1 MRIAV
6 FGGSFNPLHNGHA
19 MLADTIVKE
28 LHYDKVLFVPTFIPP
43 HKIVNES
50 IAAEHRLGMIKAFC
64 HSVPDNVFV
73 AEDCEI
79 RRGGVSYTF
88 DTLTFL
94 AEKYKNLLDG
104 KLSFVMGDEV
114 AAEFHKWKNP
124 EGIAQIADF
133 IITHRYPDAGVL
145 ESKLV
150 KNIPGKDYAGDFKA
164 RFDEKKFGYPCLYLK
179 EPMLPVSSTQI
190 RGRILEN
197 RSFKYLI
204 PPAVYDYIKE
214 HKLYINLEKQK

>member
-50 IAAEHRLGMIKAFC
+50 IAAEHRLGMIKAFS

-114 AAEFHKWKNP
+114 AA
-124 EGIAQIADF
+124 
-133 IITHRYPDAGVL
+133 
-145 ESKLV
+145 
-150 KNIPGKDYAGDFKA
+150 
-164 RFDEKKFGYPCLYLK
+164 
-179 EPMLPVSSTQI
+179 
-190 RGRILEN
+190 
-197 RSFKYLI
+197 
-204 PPAVYDYIKE
+204 
-214 HKLYINLEKQK
+214 

>member
-150 KNIPGKDYAGDFKA
+150 KNNPGKDYAGDFKA

>member
-124 EGIAQIADF
+124 DGIAQIADF

-150 KNIPGKDYAGDFKA
+150 KNIPGKDYSGDFKA

>member
-124 EGIAQIADF
+124 EDYTEANTANTYKWTDF
-133 IITHRYPDAGVL
+133 

-150 KNIPGKDYAGDFKA
+150 KNNPGKDYAGDFKA

-214 HKLYINLEKQK
+214 HKLYINLENQK

>member
-150 KNIPGKDYAGDFKA
+150 KNNPGKDYAGDFKS

>member
-19 MLADTIVKE
+19 MLADTIIKE

-124 EGIAQIADF
+124 DGIAQIADF
-133 IITHRYPDAGVL
+133 IITHRYHDAGVL

-214 HKLYINLEKQK
+214 HKLYINLENQK

>member
-1 MRIAV
+1 
-6 FGGSFNPLHNGHA
+6 
-19 MLADTIVKE
+19 
-28 LHYDKVLFVPTFIPP
+28 
-43 HKIVNES
+43 
-50 IAAEHRLGMIKAFC
+50 
-64 HSVPDNVFV
+64 
-73 AEDCEI
+73 
-79 RRGGVSYTF
+79 
-88 DTLTFL
+88 
-94 AEKYKNLLDG
+94 
-104 KLSFVMGDEV
+104 MGDEV

-124 EGIAQIADF
+124 DGIAQIADF

-214 HKLYINLEKQK
+214 HKLYINLENQK

>member
-19 MLADTIVKE
+19 MLADTIIKE

-124 EGIAQIADF
+124 DGIAQIADF

-179 EPMLPVSSTQI
+179 EPMLPVSSTQV

>member
-124 EGIAQIADF
+124 DGIAQIADF

-214 HKLYINLEKQK
+214 HKLYINLENQK

>member
-19 MLADTIVKE
+19 MLADTILKE

-124 EGIAQIADF
+124 DGIAQIADF

>member
-28 LHYDKVLFVPTFIPP
+28 LHFDKVLFVPTFIPP

-124 EGIAQIADF
+124 DGIAQIADF

>member
-19 MLADTIVKE
+19 MLADTIIKE

-124 EGIAQIADF
+124 DGIAQIADF

>member
-19 MLADTIVKE
+19 MLADTIIKE
-28 LHYDKVLFVPTFIPP
+28 LHYDRVLFVPTFIPP

-124 EGIAQIADF
+124 DGIAQIADF

>member
-124 EGIAQIADF
+124 DEIAQIADF

>member
-19 MLADTIVKE
+19 MLADTIIKE

-124 EGIAQIADF
+124 DGIAQIADF
-133 IITHRYPDAGVL
+133 IITHRYPDAGVF

-150 KNIPGKDYAGDFKA
+150 KNNPGKDYAVDFKA

>member
-124 EGIAQIADF
+124 DGIAQIADF

-164 RFDEKKFGYPCLYLK
+164 RFDEKKFGYSCLYLK

-214 HKLYINLEKQK
+214 HKLYINLENQK

>member
-124 EGIAQIADF
+124 DGIAQIADF

>member
-19 MLADTIVKE
+19 MLADTILKE

-50 IAAEHRLGMIKAFC
+50 IAAEHRLGMVKAFC

-124 EGIAQIADF
+124 DGIAQIADF

>member
-19 MLADTIVKE
+19 MLADTIIKE

-124 EGIAQIADF
+124 DGIAQIADF

-150 KNIPGKDYAGDFKA
+150 KNNPSKDYAGDFKA

-197 RSFKYLI
+197 RSFKYLM
-204 PPAVYDYIKE
+204 PPAVDDYIKE

>member
-124 EGIAQIADF
+124 DGIAQIADF

-179 EPMLPVSSTQI
+179 EPMLPVSSTQV

-214 HKLYINLEKQK
+214 HKLYINLENQK

>member
-19 MLADTIVKE
+19 MLADTIIKE

-104 KLSFVMGDEV
+104 KLSFIMGDEV

-124 EGIAQIADF
+124 DGIAQIADF

-214 HKLYINLEKQK
+214 HKLYINLENQK

>member
-19 MLADTIVKE
+19 MLADTIIKE

-64 HSVPDNVFV
+64 HSVSDNVFV

-124 EGIAQIADF
+124 DGIAQIADF

>member
-19 MLADTIVKE
+19 MLADTIIKE
-28 LHYDKVLFVPTFIPP
+28 LHYDRVLFVPTFIPP

-50 IAAEHRLGMIKAFC
+50 ISAEHRLGMIKAFC

>member
-1 MRIAV
+1 M
-6 FGGSFNPLHNGHA
+6 
-19 MLADTIVKE
+19 
-28 LHYDKVLFVPTFIPP
+28 PTFIPP

-150 KNIPGKDYAGDFKA
+150 KNNPGKDYAGDFKA

-214 HKLYINLEKQK
+214 HKLYINLENQK

>member
-19 MLADTIVKE
+19 MLADTIIKE

>member
-50 IAAEHRLGMIKAFC
+50 IAAEHRLGMVKAFC

-124 EGIAQIADF
+124 DGIAQIADF